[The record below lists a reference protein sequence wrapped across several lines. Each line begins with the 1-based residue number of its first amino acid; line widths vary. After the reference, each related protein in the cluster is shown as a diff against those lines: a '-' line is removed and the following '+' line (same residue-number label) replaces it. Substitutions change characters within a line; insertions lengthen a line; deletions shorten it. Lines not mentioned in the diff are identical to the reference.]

1 MAKERVNK
9 VLARKRVDTTEEVIE
24 TMATITNQDIRLSH
38 INFDYSVLV
47 IDDIEKNKL
56 IEIEKEVKFQERQL
70 GRVAFDI
77 GRALN
82 DAREIFIKSHSES
95 FMEWYEALGLSKDQ
109 VSNFINRY
117 KFSIDY
123 PENKEVIL
131 SLTDKAIKE
140 SMNKKNPPL
149 LLEKILNG
157 QISSAAQIKRER
169 ENISNQFEK
178 IYENIEEAEIIEN
191 YNKEK
196 VSIDKFEVQ
205 LEILIN
211 EFSRIE
217 KVVKENNSKNNFE
230 LLLKV
235 QQILNE
241 VK

>member
-1 MAKERVNK
+1 MAKQRVNK

-38 INFDYSVLV
+38 INFDYSALA

-56 IEIEKEVKFQERQL
+56 IEIEKEVKFQEKQF
-70 GRVAFDI
+70 GRVACDI

-117 KFSIDY
+117 KLSIDY

-131 SLTDKAIKE
+131 GLTDKAIKE
-140 SMNKKNPPL
+140 SMNKKNPPV

-157 QISSAAQIKRER
+157 QIISAAQIKKER

-178 IYENIEEAEIIEN
+178 FPEEIEEAEVVEKRVLTQPRTCIKNIKTRLDEIELILLKKN
-191 YNKEK
+191 GLLESDANILE
-196 VSIDKFEVQ
+196 
-205 LEILIN
+205 EIL
-211 EFSRIE
+211 E
-217 KVVKENNSKNNFE
+217 KLNKIGVK
-230 LLLKV
+230 
-235 QQILNE
+235 
-241 VK
+241 